1 MMCDK
6 FECKEDDGWKAKAD
20 AAEIEGNTEKV
31 CCDKVKEEDQQ
42 VRFGLL
48 IDGTSVNGRSACT
61 FSNTLEYKEHCPIE
75 CVYLF
80 HELCNCFVS
89 GCFLLDFLLHAF

>member
-1 MMCDK
+1 MCDE
-6 FECKEDDGWKAKAD
+6 FDCKKDDGLKHKAD
-20 AAEIEGNTEKV
+20 AAKIEGNTAEV
-31 CCDKVKEEDQQ
+31 CCDEVKEEEDQQ

-61 FSNTLEYKEHCPIE
+61 FSNTLEYKKHCPIE

>member
-1 MMCDK
+1 MCDE
-6 FECKEDDGWKAKAD
+6 FECKDEWKPKANP
-20 AAEIEGNTEKV
+20 AEIEGNTEKA

-42 VRFGLL
+42 LRFGLL
-48 IDGTSVNGRSACT
+48 TDGTSVNGRSACT
-61 FSNTLEYKEHCPIE
+61 FSNTLEYKNHCPIE